1 MMSMIKIAASQF
13 KARLGKYMRAV
24 REGKAVVITDRD
36 QPVARLVPFAD
47 REPAA
52 DLAVAQERDP
62 SSPALGELELKAIRY
77 RGASTT
83 ALLAEDRER
92 R

>member
-1 MMSMIKIAASQF
+1 MIKIAASLF

-36 QPVARLVPFAD
+36 QPVARLVPYAEG
-47 REPAA
+47 EP
-52 DLAVAQERDP
+52 LAETIQVAQERDP
-62 SSPALGELELKAIRY
+62 VSPALGELVLESIRY

-83 ALLAEDRER
+83 ALLGADRTR